1 MELGNFVPSDSA
13 QAVGRVFMR
22 SIEAVNL
29 PWRCISVLFLATLL
43 SDLTEAKTTKISQN
57 SSLSSASHEES
68 SGLKISPEEAQ
79 SLQRS
84 GIGFVLINA
93 EEESS
98 EKGRIGAGEIR
109 RIYYT
114 RAPSFRSAQSLAQ
127 KDRRDFQTGSLAQ
140 SRYLSGTPLDWR
152 SLSLPFGE
160 DPVPSEPIEVSPRTL
175 SEAIKDGVDLQ
186 VIDLRPVSPG
196 ISAAALSSVPD
207 AQRLLPHEVD
217 SESTELSKLRW
228 IVLIDDGDR
237 IAKPLAER
245 LFRRGYSLVTI
256 LQGGF
261 PAWMRATDK

>member
-1 MELGNFVPSDSA
+1 MELGNFVPLDAA
-13 QAVGRVFMR
+13 QVVDRVFTR

-29 PWRCISVLFLATLL
+29 PWRCVSVLLLATLL
-43 SDLTEAKTTKISQN
+43 SDLTEAKATKVSQS

-68 SGLKISPEEAQ
+68 SGLTISPEEVQ

-93 EEESS
+93 EESS
-98 EKGRIGAGEIR
+98 EKGRIGAGEIK

-114 RAPSFRSAQSLAQ
+114 RTPSFRSAQSLAQ
-127 KDRRDFQTGSLAQ
+127 KDRRDFQAGSLAQ

-152 SLSLPFGE
+152 SLSLPFGT

-186 VIDLRPVSPG
+186 VIDLRPVLPGVSP
-196 ISAAALSSVPD
+196 IALSSVPNT
-207 AQRLLPHEVD
+207 QRLLPHEVD
-217 SESTELSKLRW
+217 SESAELSKLRW

-261 PAWMRATDK
+261 PAWIRATDK